1 MEPFAFASVMDGTP
15 SVHVAPS
22 GHCPS
27 NMISFSIARSALAA
41 FLASQCVRRCPEV
54 DLRDVLRAKQ
64 SENARGWMI
73 EHQRTPGVWFEL
85 SGLYMS
91 EEAASAWIA
100 ERGQKYLASE
110 RHRRTAVIR
119 RNNVHLSGRGGTA
132 MVFAHG
138 FGCDQQMWRF
148 VAPQFEEDFKVVLF
162 DHVGCGRSDSKS
174 YSSEKYA
181 SLSGYASDLTEIGD
195 VLGLR
200 DAVLVAHSVSAM
212 IAVLASVAAPKM
224 FARLVLIGPSARYI
238 DDVGY
243 VGGFS
248 EDRIG
253 EMLQFLENHYVDWS
267 AAMAPAI
274 MGNQERPH
282 LAQELNDSFCRM
294 DPVIA
299 REFAR
304 VTFRYD
310 SRADLPLVTRP
321 SLILQCSEDA
331 IAPVEAGAYV
341 HGAIPGSTLAVLK
354 ATGHCP
360 HLSAPGEV
368 VSAIKAFA

>member
-1 MEPFAFASVMDGTP
+1 
-15 SVHVAPS
+15 
-22 GHCPS
+22 
-27 NMISFSIARSALAA
+27 L
-41 FLASQCVRRCPEV
+41 EV
-54 DLRDVLRAKQ
+54 ELRDVLRTRR
-64 SENARGWMI
+64 SETARGWVV
-73 EHQRTPGVWFEL
+73 EHQRAPDIWTEL
-85 SGLYMS
+85 SGLYVS

-100 ERGQKYLASE
+100 EQGQKYLASE
-110 RHRRTAVIR
+110 RHRRAAVIR
-119 RNNVHLSGRGGTA
+119 RNNVHLSGRGSTA
-132 MVFAHG
+132 MIFAHG

-162 DHVGCGRSDSKS
+162 DHVGCGRSDPKA
-174 YSSEKYA
+174 YSSERYA
-181 SLSGYASDLTEIGD
+181 SLSGYASDLTEIGE

-212 IAVLASVAAPKM
+212 IAVLASVAAPKL
-224 FARLVLIGPSARYI
+224 FGRLVLIGPSARYI

-248 EDRIG
+248 EKRIG
-253 EMLQFLENHYVDWS
+253 ELLQFLENHYVEWS
-267 AAMAPAI
+267 ATMAPAI
-274 MGNQERPH
+274 MGNPEHPH
-282 LAQELNDSFCRM
+282 LAQELTDSFCRM
-294 DPVIA
+294 DPAIA

-304 VTFRYD
+304 VTFTSD

-360 HLSAPGEV
+360 HLSAPSEV
-368 VSAIKAFA
+368 VSAIRAFA

>member
-1 MEPFAFASVMDGTP
+1 M
-15 SVHVAPS
+15 
-22 GHCPS
+22 
-27 NMISFSIARSALAA
+27 
-41 FLASQCVRRCPEV
+41 RR
-54 DLRDVLRAKQ
+54 VLRVQQ
-64 SENARGWMI
+64 SDSGGGWVV
-73 EHQRTPGVWFEL
+73 EHRRAPGVWIPL
-85 SGLYMS
+85 AGVYVT
-91 EEAASAWIA
+91 EEAASAWID
-100 ERGQKYLASE
+100 EKGEQYVSSE

-119 RNNVHLSGRGGTA
+119 RNNVHLSGCGDTA

-148 VAPQFEEDFKVVLF
+148 VAPQFEQDFKVVLF
-162 DHVGCGRSDSKS
+162 DHVGSGRSDLAA
-174 YSSEKYA
+174 YNSEKYD
-181 SLSGYASDLTEIGD
+181 SLSGYAADLTEIGD

-212 IAVLASVAAPKM
+212 IAVLASIAAPQM
-224 FARLVLIGPSARYI
+224 FGRLVLIGPSARYI

-248 EDRIG
+248 QDRIG
-253 EMLQFLENHYVDWS
+253 ELLQFLENHYVDWS

-274 MGNQERPH
+274 MGNADRPH
-282 LAQELNDSFCRM
+282 LAEELNDSFCRM

-304 VTFRYD
+304 VTFRSD

-331 IAPVEAGAYV
+331 IAPVQAGAYV
-341 HGAIPGSTLAVLK
+341 HAAIPGSTLSVLK

-360 HLSAPGEV
+360 HLSAPREV
-368 VSAIKAFA
+368 VSAIRAFA

>member
-1 MEPFAFASVMDGTP
+1 M
-15 SVHVAPS
+15 
-22 GHCPS
+22 
-27 NMISFSIARSALAA
+27 
-41 FLASQCVRRCPEV
+41 
-54 DLRDVLRAKQ
+54 RDVLRAKA
-64 SENARGWMI
+64 SETGRGWVV
-73 EHQRTPGVWFEL
+73 EHRRAPGVWSEL
-85 SGLYMS
+85 SGLYVS
-91 EEAASAWIA
+91 EGAALVWIA
-100 ERGQKYLASE
+100 EKGQKYLASE

-119 RNNVHLSGRGGTA
+119 RNNVHLTGRGSTA

-162 DHVGCGRSDSKS
+162 DHVGCGRSDPSA

-212 IAVLASVAAPKM
+212 IAVLASVAVPKM
-224 FARLVLIGPSARYI
+224 FGRLVLIGPSARYI

-248 EDRIG
+248 EERIG
-253 EMLQFLENHYVDWS
+253 ELLQFLENHYVDWS
-267 AAMAPAI
+267 AVMAPAI
-274 MGNQERPH
+274 MGNPERPH

-299 REFAR
+299 REFAH
-304 VTFRYD
+304 VTFKSD
-310 SRADLPLVTRP
+310 SRADLPRVTRP
-321 SLILQCSEDA
+321 SLILQCSEDT
-331 IAPVEAGAYV
+331 IAPLQAGAYV
-341 HGAIPGSTLAVLK
+341 HAAIPGSTLAVLK

-360 HLSAPGEV
+360 HLSAPSEV
-368 VSAIKAFA
+368 VSAIRAFA